1 MIRHN
6 WEELMVK
13 TYPESFDQFSDA
25 IQFIQDKRPD
35 RDPYEFQGSDS
46 DCDSVSFSLVSFI

>member
-46 DCDSVSFSLVSFI
+46 DCDSVSFSLV